1 MNRQS
6 ETGVQFHIEP
16 SGAALF
22 SQSRRQ
28 LYSLLCLF
36 VAALTLA
43 AFFLIPD
50 LRESGKAL
58 CNVLF
63 DASEAVNAYIYDHFP
78 VANDITPV
86 PALILILLFV
96 LSLYLLAVVRA
107 SRVLALILVIILA
120 SAQAYFGVP
129 LPLWANV
136 LAFALLGTV
145 FLRSF
150 HDLLPY
156 GATILLLA
164 LTVSLAIPGIHIPTE
179 TASEAV
185 RDRLSVIGMQMVE
198 NMTPLAPGT
207 QKTQHENRL
216 DKNSLAEDPDSVQ
229 NDRDYHYAQEQEQ
242 EISRPRRINWLKIIV
257 ILFLIVA
264 LLLGPFLPFFLLDSR
279 RKKALER
286 RRKFDS
292 ENDSEAIC
300 AIFLHVIA
308 YLDSCGKGLGNIPFT
323 SWTKLLQ
330 MPAEYRTQYEHAVM
344 LWQEAAYSEHRMSS
358 EQREKMRQFLSE
370 TEHILYDDADRK
382 TRFRLKYLECLHE

>member
-96 LSLYLLAVVRA
+96 LSLYLLAVVRT

-185 RDRLSVIGMQMVE
+185 RDRLSVIGMQMEE

-229 NDRDYHYAQEQEQ
+229 NDRDYHYVQEQEQ

-264 LLLGPFLPFFLLDSR
+264 LLLGPFLPFLLLDSR

-286 RRKFDS
+286 RKKFDS
-292 ENDSEAIC
+292 TNASEAIC

-330 MPAEYRTQYEHAVM
+330 LPAEYRTQYEHAVM

>member
-1 MNRQS
+1 M
-6 ETGVQFHIEP
+6 
-16 SGAALF
+16 
-22 SQSRRQ
+22 
-28 LYSLLCLF
+28 
-36 VAALTLA
+36 AALTLA

-185 RDRLSVIGMQMVE
+185 RDRLSVIGLQMEE
-198 NMTPLAPGT
+198 NMMPLAPVT

-229 NDRDYHYAQEQEQ
+229 SDRDYHYAQEQEQ

-264 LLLGPFLPFFLLDSR
+264 LLLGPFLPFLLLDSR

>member
-107 SRVLALILVIILA
+107 SRVLALILVIVLA

-185 RDRLSVIGMQMVE
+185 RDRLSVIGMQMEE

-264 LLLGPFLPFFLLDSR
+264 LLLGPFLPFLLLDSR

-286 RRKFDS
+286 RKKFDS
-292 ENDSEAIC
+292 ANDSEAIC

-330 MPAEYRTQYEHAVM
+330 LPAEYRTQYEHAVM
-344 LWQEAAYSEHRMSS
+344 LWQEAAYSEHRMTS

>member
-43 AFFLIPD
+43 AVFLIPD

-63 DASEAVNAYIYDHFP
+63 DASEAVNAYAYDHFP
-78 VANDITPV
+78 VASDITPV

-107 SRVLALILVIILA
+107 SRLLALILVIVLA

-185 RDRLSVIGMQMVE
+185 RDRLSVIGLQMEE

-216 DKNSLAEDPDSVQ
+216 DKNSLAEDSDSVQ
-229 NDRDYHYAQEQEQ
+229 NDRDYHYVQEQEQ

-264 LLLGPFLPFFLLDSR
+264 LLLGPFLPFLLLDSR

-286 RRKFDS
+286 RKKFDS

-344 LWQEAAYSEHRMSS
+344 LWQEAAYSEHRMTS